1 MLSEYENQID
11 HASRLGT
18 LFGSLYTSAT
28 EENKTIEESLR
39 EKYNGD
45 VENCVSVDSFGRS
58 YSIIV
63 KTDYDKKTNPLVT
76 TMLLDSNFMGT
87 NQRRNKDELLQKQI
101 EAFEST
107 ALDLIN
113 QYYKQIDETSKE
125 YKHIIVD
132 FYQTGNV
139 KYFEIKL
146 YCDDLLM

>member
-1 MLSEYENQID
+1 MLSDYENQID

-18 LFGSLYTSAT
+18 LFGSLYTSAM

-45 VENCVSVDSFGRS
+45 VENCTSVDSFGRS

-63 KTDYDKKTNPLVT
+63 KTDYDKRTNPLVT
-76 TMLLDSNFMGT
+76 TMLLDSNFMGS
-87 NQRRNKDELLQKQI
+87 NQRCNRDELLQKQI
-101 EAFEST
+101 EAFENA

-113 QYYKQIDETSKE
+113 QYYKQIDENSKE

-132 FYQTGNV
+132 FYQTGDT

-146 YCDDLLM
+146 YCDDLVM